1 MEMEKACEF
10 CMLLRPVV
18 YCEADAAHLCL
29 SCDAK
34 VHSAN
39 ALSNRHPRTLVCE
52 CCGHNPA
59 YIRCSDHQ
67 SFMCRDCDRCH
78 HDLSSQ
84 HQRKVI
90 TSYMGSPSAK
100 DLAALWGFGL
110 KDLEN
115 VTPPDQFISTSN
127 GKANGAK
134 VTPKKFKRSHSSP
147 GGSSLASEL
156 DFTGLVVSPESEVG
170 STSYY
175 TKNSS
180 FFLIFLSVISH
191 KTLMILDEVLPGMI
205 LNTSISCLSH
215 ADTVEMD
222 LSLINKDVYVIV
234 VLSLRKRRENTSLIL
249 QQILDLERLQ
259 LTEGSNNLTSGESR
273 NNVSSLKNCT
283 SWNMHNKFDCLQS
296 SLDLGTELQDWG
308 STHES
313 PVAESFPLPLP
324 DGDSFWE
331 CKSPVQSSQLWL
343 QNLQDLGAYAELEC
357 FDNSNMPDV
366 DLTFQNFEE
375 LFGEE
380 QDLNNT
386 LLEEDTTCSSMEN
399 DSSIDRS
406 DYSYVK
412 KVEDISTASSV
423 RSGHSTHFGQGH
435 GEHIPTI
442 KDCPPPIRTNFSSLS
457 FSASRLSSESSG
469 NEYVDSPAAN
479 DQEVSCNSQMDS
491 KENLLAMQKEK
502 KKARLYEKQ
511 ARNTPRRAR
520 TNLKK
525 QPIRGQVLKAHC
537 YESDELNMSRSF

>member
-1 MEMEKACEF
+1 MEMEKTCEF
-10 CMLLRPVV
+10 CMLLKPVV

-52 CCGHNPA
+52 PCGYNLA

-67 SFMCRDCDRCH
+67 MFMCRDCDRHH
-78 HDLSSQ
+78 HDISSQ

-115 VTPPDQFISTSN
+115 TTPPDQFISTSN
-127 GKANGAK
+127 GKVNGGK
-134 VTPKKFKRSHSSP
+134 VTLKFVKRSHSSA
-147 GGSSLASEL
+147 GGSA
-156 DFTGLVVSPESEVG
+156 ESEVG
-170 STSYY
+170 STSNH
-175 TKNSS
+175 TK
-180 FFLIFLSVISH
+180 
-191 KTLMILDEVLPGMI
+191 
-205 LNTSISCLSH
+205 
-215 ADTVEMD
+215 A
-222 LSLINKDVYVIV
+222 
-234 VLSLRKRRENTSLIL
+234 LRKRRENTSLIL
-249 QQILDLERLQ
+249 QQILDLEKLQ
-259 LTEGSNNLTSGESR
+259 LTEGSTNITSGESQ
-273 NNVSSLKNCT
+273 NNVSSSKHGA
-283 SWNMHNKFDCLQS
+283 SWDMHNKYDRLQK
-296 SLDLGTELQDWG
+296 SLDLGPELQDWG

-313 PVAESFPLPLP
+313 PVAESFPLSLP

-331 CKSPVQSSQLWL
+331 CKSPVQSSQFWP

-375 LFGEE
+375 LFDEE

-386 LLEEDTTCSSMEN
+386 LLEEDMTCSSMEN

-412 KVEDISTASSV
+412 RVEELSTASLV
-423 RSGHSTHFGQGH
+423 RTGQSTHFGQGH

-442 KDCPPPIRTNFSSLS
+442 KDCPPPIRTNFSLLS
-457 FSASRLSSESSG
+457 FSASRLSSQSSG

-479 DQEVSCNSQMDS
+479 EQEVSCNSHDS
-491 KENLLAMQKEK
+491 QSSHREK

-525 QPIRGQVLKAHC
+525 QPIRGGVLKAHN
-537 YESDELNMSRSF
+537 YESNAITMS

>member
-1 MEMEKACEF
+1 MEMEKTCEF
-10 CMLLRPVV
+10 CMLLKPVV

-52 CCGHNPA
+52 PCGQNLA

-67 SFMCRDCDRCH
+67 MFMCRDCDRRH

-115 VTPPDQFISTSN
+115 TAPPDQFISMLN
-127 GKANGAK
+127 GKVNGAK
-134 VTPKKFKRSHSSP
+134 VTPKFVKRSHSSA
-147 GGSSLASEL
+147 GGSSLVSEL
-156 DFTGLVVSPESEVG
+156 DFTGPVVSAESEMG
-170 STSYY
+170 STSNY
-175 TKNSS
+175 TKA
-180 FFLIFLSVISH
+180 L
-191 KTLMILDEVLPGMI
+191 
-205 LNTSISCLSH
+205 C
-215 ADTVEMD
+215 
-222 LSLINKDVYVIV
+222 
-234 VLSLRKRRENTSLIL
+234 LRKRRENTSLIL
-249 QQILDLERLQ
+249 QQILDLEKLQ
-259 LTEGSNNLTSGESR
+259 LTDGSNNLTRGESP

-283 SWNMHNKFDCLQS
+283 SWEMHNKFDRLQS
-296 SLDLGTELQDWG
+296 SLDLGPELLDWG
-308 STHES
+308 STHKS

-331 CKSPVQSSQLWL
+331 CKSPVQSSQLWP

-366 DLTFQNFEE
+366 DLTFQNFED

-380 QDLNNT
+380 QDLNNK
-386 LLEEDTTCSSMEN
+386 LLEEDMTCSSMEN

-412 KVEDISTASSV
+412 KDKSTASSV
-423 RSGHSTHFGQGH
+423 HTGQSTHFGQGH

-457 FSASRLSSESSG
+457 FLASRLSSESSG

-479 DQEVSCNSQMDS
+479 DQEVSCNSQVDG
-491 KENLLAMQKEK
+491 KENLLARHKEK

-525 QPIRGQVLKAHC
+525 HPTRGQVLKARC
-537 YESDELNMSRSF
+537 YESDALNMSRSCPG